1 MLKGSTQ
8 TTGENQHAD
17 GRRGQLQANLLTF
30 QTARIQA
37 SVHLETLMLKLSLLL
52 GTGMLVLQLASP
64 SWAQKAPASPSAP
77 PSAPTD
83 AEQPNPP
90 YPGESHITFQ
100 WNYSCPAAHACSFRC
115 PGAGGATSVTTL
127 DIYLGVMPTGADQH
141 GLALFYN
148 FVTQN
153 IPRGNGFSVTN
164 GTAILSC
171 QVNGMKLDYSGPPK

>member
-1 MLKGSTQ
+1 MP
-8 TTGENQHAD
+8 
-17 GRRGQLQANLLTF
+17 
-30 QTARIQA
+30 
-37 SVHLETLMLKLSLLL
+37 KLSLLM
-52 GTGMLVLQLASP
+52 GTIIFVLPLTNP
-64 SWAQKAPASPSAP
+64 SWAQKAPVP
-77 PSAPTD
+77 PSA
-83 AEQPNPP
+83 AAEGEQPNPP

-127 DIYLGVMPTGADQH
+127 DIYLGMMPTGADQH

>member
-1 MLKGSTQ
+1 MP
-8 TTGENQHAD
+8 
-17 GRRGQLQANLLTF
+17 
-30 QTARIQA
+30 
-37 SVHLETLMLKLSLLL
+37 KLSLLF
-52 GTGMLVLQLASP
+52 GTIMFVLP
-64 SWAQKAPASPSAP
+64 FTNTSWAQKAPAP
-77 PSAPTD
+77 PSASTEG
-83 AEQPNPP
+83 EQNPP

-100 WNYSCPAAHACSFRC
+100 WNYSCPGARACSFRC

-171 QVNGMKLDYSGPPK
+171 QVNGMRLDYSGPPK